1 MKRTSIA
8 AGIACLGTLL
18 ATGADAQ
25 VSHVQP
31 IQNATGF
38 CQGAT
43 WTDDRHLIKEALD
56 MLNYSKKPAHIVCS
70 LATNIGGQDI
80 TQATLLLVNYSDHAA
95 SITCT
100 LVPAFAEFNLGF
112 RTISKTVMISPE
124 GGNGSI
130 NWYSSENIEGNS
142 FAALNFTC
150 VLPQYTGVV
159 AGSFKATE
167 S

>member
-70 LATNIGGQDI
+70 LATKVGAQDI
-80 TQATLLLVNYSDHAA
+80 TQATLRLVNYSDQSV

-100 LVPAFAEFNLGF
+100 LVPASAELYPGF
-112 RTISKTVMISPE
+112 VSITKTVMISPE
-124 GGNGSI
+124 GGDRAI
-130 NWYSSENIEGNS
+130 NWYSSENSEGNS

-150 VLPQYTGVV
+150 VLPQYTGVIS
-159 AGSFKATE
+159 GSYKATE
-167 S
+167 G